1 MAKSSGKPQKSE
13 LYTNKVWHTLQCLSR
28 EQRIRLIRF
37 LRSPYFINS
46 KNMAPLAQWLIRHIE
61 LGNAGFD
68 RKLAWER
75 IFPGEPYDD
84 VNFRKL
90 CSELMKHTGIFMAH
104 ESLGAD
110 EVRMA
115 IEVLNFSIQH
125 KVEPVLSGAMRQA
138 RLLLEDKNYRSFG
151 DFLANFKI
159 ERLHYA
165 MMNFAV
171 RIDARANL
179 EELSNQLDLFFL
191 LEKLKIFSAAIS
203 QQRTGSFKYELKFQ
217 EPILGFLKDYPVE
230 DVPELALYYY
240 SFLTLFE
247 GEDVSHYFKFR
258 RLLDRY
264 ATLMPQQEA
273 VELYDSA
280 LNYCTGM
287 INKGDRAF
295 FQEYFNLF
303 EQAINKGV
311 FIQNGEFAAWRYTNI
326 VAAALG
332 LGKIDWAED
341 FVHKYKQYLPTDTRE
356 NTYTFNLARV
366 YRFQKKFNEVL
377 ELLQNVEYEDIGVNL
392 ISKLTLLITY
402 YERKDYEVLE
412 SFLESFRVFLNRHKN
427 IPLQRR
433 SSYLNLIKYT
443 RQIIR
448 IAPGD
453 KMVVEKL
460 KNKIRENKATIVNYE
475 WLLEKLEEF

>member
-1 MAKSSGKPQKSE
+1 MAKKNRSQQSE
-13 LYTNKVWHTLQCLSR
+13 LYTNKVWQTLQCLSH
-28 EQRIRLIRF
+28 EQHIRLIRF

-46 KNMAPLAQWLIRHIE
+46 KTMAPLAQWLIRHIE
-61 LGNAGFD
+61 QGDTGFD
-68 RKLAWER
+68 RMEVWAR
-75 IFPGEPYDD
+75 IFPDEPYDD

-90 CSELMKHTGIFMAH
+90 CSELMKHTSAFMAH
-104 ESLGAD
+104 ESFGAD
-110 EVRMA
+110 EARMA
-115 IEVLNFSIQH
+115 IEVVNFSIQH
-125 KVEPVLSGAMRQA
+125 KIEPALSGAMRNA

-159 ERLHYA
+159 ERLHYIR
-165 MMNFAV
+165 MNYAV
-171 RIDARANL
+171 RIDTRANL

-203 QQRTGSFKYELKFQ
+203 QQRTGSFQYELKFL
-217 EPILGFLKDYPVE
+217 EPILEHLKGYPVE

-240 SFLTLFE
+240 SFLTLLE

-258 RLLDRY
+258 QLLDRF

-273 VELYDSA
+273 IELYDSA

-311 FIQNGEFAAWRYTNI
+311 FLQNGELATWRYTNI

-332 LGKIDWAED
+332 LGKIDWAEQ
-341 FVHKYKQYLPTDTRE
+341 FVINYKQHLPTDTRE

-366 YRFQKKFNEVL
+366 FRFQKKFNEVL

-402 YERKDYEVLE
+402 YERKDFEVLD
-412 SFLESFRVFLNRHKN
+412 SFLDSFRVFLNRHKH

-443 RQIIR
+443 RQMTR
-448 IAPGD
+448 IMPGD
-453 KMVVEKL
+453 KQAIKRI
-460 KNKIRENKATIVNYE
+460 KNLILENKATIVNHE
-475 WLLEKLEEF
+475 WLLEKLEEL